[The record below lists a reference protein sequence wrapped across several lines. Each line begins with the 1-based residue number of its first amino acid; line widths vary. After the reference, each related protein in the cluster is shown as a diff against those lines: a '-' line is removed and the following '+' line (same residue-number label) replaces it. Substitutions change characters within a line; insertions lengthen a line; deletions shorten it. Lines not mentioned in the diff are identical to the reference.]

1 MIILTPT
8 STAVVLPWPE
18 TFRGDQAYPMSGPRF
33 PEPTRRQNVRLAGLA
48 RDPDI
53 AVRRAQGR

>member
-18 TFRGDQAYPMSGPRF
+18 TCRGDQAHPMSGPRL
-33 PEPTRRQNVRLAGLA
+33 PEPTYRQNVRLGGLA
-48 RDPDI
+48 ADLNVV
-53 AVRRAQGR
+53 VRKARVR

>member
-18 TFRGDQAYPMSGPRF
+18 TCRGDQAHPVPGPRF
-33 PEPTRRQNVRLAGLA
+33 PEPTGGHNAPRTALAA
-48 RDPDI
+48 I
-53 AVRRAQGR
+53 GRHAGA

>member
-18 TFRGDQAYPMSGPRF
+18 TCRGDQAHPMSGPRF
-33 PEPTRRQNVRLAGLA
+33 PEPTRGHNVRLAGLA
-48 RDPDI
+48 ADPDI
-53 AVRRAQGR
+53 VVRRARGR